1 MFDEHFGRA
10 GCFPCYSGESWWF
23 VTGPSAATLSVI
35 ITINKY
41 GVQWLLFKVSVMK
54 LCYLIF
60 FLFNYY
66 LICRFLFKLCF
77 TFMTLK

>member
-1 MFDEHFGRA
+1 MFDEHF
-10 GCFPCYSGESWWF
+10 GCFPCYSGESWLF

-35 ITINKY
+35 ITINKYKY

-60 FLFNYY
+60 LLFNYY
-66 LICRFLFKLCF
+66 LI
-77 TFMTLK
+77 